1 MKMKKYARLSQY
13 LTTCTEQACR
23 LSFKEIEQI
32 LGFPLPEGSKKYA
45 SVFWSNSNQG
55 YALIWLQ
62 AGRIVTQYSI
72 EKRFVVFVRKQD
84 AAEKYLYRNHTS
96 KENTEAMRVPCETDA
111 RQGDFNCQELIL
123 AGERYFGDMQQDP
136 HARYLSWEHCYAFF
150 QENRFH
156 PSEQTLDFLCLHLA
170 WYLASWGMLRGGAFL
185 LQKDYRIHMPVVQR
199 LISAEYVDLN
209 QMPMDRFTD
218 SATQKKIF
226 DLGEEIEKIY
236 QMQTKSAENLHGSI
250 ASGTL
255 ITKILLGTV
264 GCAPAYDR
272 YFKKGLSISGI
283 ASQKFAP
290 ASVAA
295 LSQYYL
301 RHMEDLENFRIK
313 ISKGRVTYTP
323 MKVLD
328 MCIWQ
333 LGYESEQKSM
343 HAV

>member
-1 MKMKKYARLSQY
+1 
-13 LTTCTEQACR
+13 
-23 LSFKEIEQI
+23 
-32 LGFPLPEGSKKYA
+32 
-45 SVFWSNSNQG
+45 
-55 YALIWLQ
+55 
-62 AGRIVTQYSI
+62 
-72 EKRFVVFVRKQD
+72 
-84 AAEKYLYRNHTS
+84 
-96 KENTEAMRVPCETDA
+96 
-111 RQGDFNCQELIL
+111 
-123 AGERYFGDMQQDP
+123 
-136 HARYLSWEHCYAFF
+136 
-150 QENRFH
+150 
-156 PSEQTLDFLCLHLA
+156 
-170 WYLASWGMLRGGAFL
+170 
-185 LQKDYRIHMPVVQR
+185 
-199 LISAEYVDLN
+199 
-209 QMPMDRFTD
+209 
-218 SATQKKIF
+218 
-226 DLGEEIEKIY
+226 
-236 QMQTKSAENLHGSI
+236 MQTKSAENLHGSI